1 MIINQIAIFLE
12 NRTGRLSEMCKILAE
27 NNINMAAISVADAD
41 DYGVVRLLTYDNEL
55 AQEVLEKAGFIVS
68 NNNLLGLRVD
78 DKPGGLAK
86 ILKIFEE
93 GNIFISYLYTLGIK
107 ADKAII
113 LVKVDKL
120 EKALEILKEKKV
132 ETIDNTFL

>member
-1 MIINQIAIFLE
+1 MINQIAVFLE

-27 NNINMAAISVADAD
+27 NNINLAAVSLADAS

-55 AQEVLEKAGFIVS
+55 AKEVLTKAGFVVS
-68 NNNLLGLRVD
+68 CNDLLAFHVD

-86 ILKIFEE
+86 ILKILEE
-93 GNIFISYLYTLGIK
+93 ENIFISYLYTLGIK
-107 ADKAII
+107 DNKALI
-113 LVKVDKL
+113 LIKVDDLAKT
-120 EKALEILKEKKV
+120 KEILKKKSI